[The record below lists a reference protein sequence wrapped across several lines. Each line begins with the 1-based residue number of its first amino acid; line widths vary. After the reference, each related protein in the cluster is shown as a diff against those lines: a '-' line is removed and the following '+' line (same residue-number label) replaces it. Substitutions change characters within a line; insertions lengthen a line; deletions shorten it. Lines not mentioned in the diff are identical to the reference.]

1 MKKIFLLTAFAA
13 FSMGAH
19 AQEARRISK
28 EDRKEMH
35 QKMTPDERADRQTEM
50 MQKRL
55 KLSDAQTAKIRE
67 VNREMV
73 FDKNKMSEDRKALRN
88 DRMELM
94 KKREEMYSQVLTKE
108 QLDEF
113 RALKKER
120 MSEMKA
126 RHLDREKSRPQRLD
140 REVK

>member
-1 MKKIFLLTAFAA
+1 MKKIFLLATFAA
-13 FSMGAH
+13 LTMGAQ
-19 AQEARRISK
+19 AQESRKVSK
-28 EDRKEMH
+28 EDRKEMR

-55 KLSDAQTAKIRE
+55 QLTDAQTAKVRE

-94 KKREEMYSQVLTKE
+94 KKREEMYAQVLTKDQME
-108 QLDEF
+108 QF
-113 RALKKER
+113 RTLKEER
-120 MSEMKA
+120 MDKMKK
-126 RHLDREKSRPQRLD
+126 RRVDRKNGSAPRLNN
-140 REVK
+140 EVK

>member
-13 FSMGAH
+13 FTMGAH

-73 FDKNKMSEDRKALRN
+73 FDKNKMYEDRKALRN

>member
-13 FSMGAH
+13 FTMGAH

>member
-1 MKKIFLLTAFAA
+1 
-13 FSMGAH
+13 
-19 AQEARRISK
+19 
-28 EDRKEMH
+28 
-35 QKMTPDERADRQTEM
+35 MTPDERADRQTEM

-94 KKREEMYSQVLTKE
+94 KKREEMYAQVLTKDQME
-108 QLDEF
+108 QF
-113 RALKKER
+113 RTLKEER
-120 MSEMKA
+120 MDKMKK
-126 RHLDREKSRPQRLD
+126 RRVDRKNGSAPRLNN
-140 REVK
+140 EVK